1 MKTRKNGKLF
11 RTQTIITDTAKYD
24 ANDKIQKTIRH
35 RCPEN
40 EHATIVL
47 TEKELRQY
55 KEQVDKMKP
64 GKTIQAI

>member
-11 RTQTIITDTAKYD
+11 RTQTIITNIAKHD

-40 EHATIVL
+40 EHSTIIL
-47 TEKELRQY
+47 TQKEIREY
-55 KEQVDKMKP
+55 REQIDKMKP